1 MRMKKFLLAMA
12 LLLTVPSLAAQA
24 GPREDSRAGIA
35 RCDAMADDRS
45 WLDCVY
51 GAVQPMRAR
60 LGLSP
65 APDFQQRLAT
75 GTAAGPAMRPVPPR
89 PMAAAPMAPVP
100 AQPVR
105 RGKEDWVHLTAYTFN
120 RGGMFTVT
128 LPDGTVWQQDDS
140 DVNYAHWKD
149 PAAHY
154 VVSVGEGISGHGTLE
169 LQNDGNEYIV
179 RRIR

>member
-1 MRMKKFLLAMA
+1 MKKFLLAMA
-12 LLLTVPSLAAQA
+12 LLLAVPPLAAQA

-35 RCDAMADDRS
+35 RCDGLSDDRS

-75 GTAAGPAMRPVPPR
+75 GTVASPGLRSVPPH
-89 PMAAAPMAPVP
+89 PMAAARAAPLPVAAP
-100 AQPVR
+100 AVR
-105 RGKEDWVHLTAYTFN
+105 RGKEDWVHLAAYTFN
-120 RGGMFTVT
+120 RRGMFTVT

-149 PAAHY
+149 PASHY
-154 VVSVGEGISGHGTLE
+154 VVSVGEGISGRGSLE

>member
-1 MRMKKFLLAMA
+1 MKPQWFALVLALA
-12 LLLTVPSLAAQA
+12 GVPVAAQA
-24 GPREDSRAGIA
+24 GPREDSRAGMA
-35 RCDAMADDRS
+35 RCDQLSDDRA

-75 GTAAGPAMRPVPPR
+75 GTNTPAISRAAPPR
-89 PMAAAPMAPVP
+89 TVMTAPPAPV
-100 AQPVR
+100 R
-105 RGKEDWVHLTAYTFN
+105 KGNENWVHLAGYSFD
-120 RGGMFTVT
+120 RRGMFTVT
-128 LPDGTVWQQDDS
+128 LPDGTVWQQQES

-149 PAAHY
+149 PASRY
-154 VVSVGEGISGHGTLE
+154 VVSVGEGLAGHGILE
-169 LQNDGNEYIV
+169 LQNDGNEYQV

>member
-1 MRMKKFLLAMA
+1 MRMKTFLFAMTLLLA
-12 LLLTVPSLAAQA
+12 VPPLAAQA

-35 RCDAMADDRS
+35 RCDGMADDRA

-65 APDFQQRLAT
+65 APDFQQRLA
-75 GTAAGPAMRPVPPR
+75 GTNAAPMQRPLPPR
-89 PMAAAPMAPVP
+89 PMGAAPVP
-100 AQPVR
+100 TVAAQPVR
-105 RGKEDWVHLTAYTFN
+105 RGKEDWVHLTAYTFD
-120 RGGMFTVT
+120 RRGMFTVT

-149 PAAHY
+149 PASHY

-169 LQNDGNEYIV
+169 LQNDGNEYTV

>member
-1 MRMKKFLLAMA
+1 MKTFLFAMTLLLA
-12 LLLTVPSLAAQA
+12 VPPLAAQA

-35 RCDAMADDRS
+35 HCDGLSDDRS

-75 GTAAGPAMRPVPPR
+75 GNATGPALRPMPTR
-89 PMAAAPMAPVP
+89 PMAAAPMAPTV
-100 AQPVR
+100 ASRPVG

-120 RGGMFTVT
+120 RRGMFTVT

-149 PAAHY
+149 PASHY
-154 VVSVGEGISGHGTLE
+154 IVSVGEGISGRGTLA
-169 LQNDGNEYIV
+169 LQNDGNEYVV
-179 RRIR
+179 RRVR